1 MDKPT
6 IVIGHRN
13 PDTDSIC
20 SAIAYA
26 SMKKRLGE
34 NVQAARAG
42 KVNAE
47 TKFALDYF
55 GVEPPILVSD
65 LYPRVDDIMITNPI
79 TITPE
84 HNLRDLGQIMRGND
98 IKSIS
103 VVNSDDAF
111 VGIVTMGDLAK
122 RYFDELEMQD
132 LSQSGISYEN
142 IVKVLDATVITGAD
156 LTDKVT
162 GKVLIAA
169 ARATTVFQSIKS
181 GDIVLVGNRENSQEG
196 CIRRHVRCLI
206 LTNGA
211 AISSDVLSLARS
223 YGAIILRSQYD
234 TYACAR
240 LINQSMPVGKIM
252 ATGKIV
258 TFQPNDLIYEI
269 KPKMLA
275 SNFRSFPVLHDG
287 KLVGMISRSLLLGRA
302 KERVILV
309 DHNEQSQAVFGIEE
323 AEICEIIDH
332 HRLGGL
338 MTNEPIFIRHEPVG
352 CTATIIA
359 NLHWHRDLAIERNI
373 AGLLLSAI
381 ISDTLLFNSPTCT
394 AVDIMAAKKLAT
406 IAGVDLDSYGM
417 ELLRAGA
424 SFDAGNLA
432 AVVRNE
438 LKEFVLGETRIAIS
452 QINVIDGESLLVY
465 GQDIV
470 KALWELAESER
481 YDLTECMITDI
492 AKKSTYAFFAGKA
505 CDLLDGDDIGER
517 IDSHIYYLDGVVSRK
532 KQMLPKLLT
541 LLSN

>member
-1 MDKPT
+1 MGKPT

-34 NVQAARAG
+34 NVQPARAG

-55 GVEPPILVSD
+55 GVEPPVLVSD
-65 LYPRVDDIMITNPI
+65 LYPRVEDIMITDPV

-98 IKSIS
+98 IKSIP
-103 VVNSDDAF
+103 VVNDAAEF

-142 IVKVLDATVITGAD
+142 IVKVLDATVITGSN
-156 LTDKVT
+156 LTDKVS

-169 ARATTVFQSIKS
+169 AKATTVFQSIRP
-181 GDIVLVGNRENSQEG
+181 GDIVLVGNRENSQDG
-196 CIRRHVRCLI
+196 CIRRNAACLI

-211 AISSDVLSLARS
+211 AISSDVLKLARD
-223 YGAIILRSQYD
+223 YGTIILRSQYD

-252 ATGKIV
+252 ASGKIV
-258 TFQPNDLIYEI
+258 GFQPSDLIYEI

-275 SNFRSFPVLHDG
+275 SNFRSFPVLSDG
-287 KLVGMISRSLLLGRA
+287 KLVGIISRSLLLGKT

-309 DHNEQSQAVFGIEE
+309 DHNEQSQAVLGIEE

-359 NLHWHRDLAIERNI
+359 NLHWHRDLDIERDI

-394 AVDIMAAKKLAT
+394 AMDSIAARKLAE
-406 IAGVDLDSYGM
+406 IAEVDLDQYGM
-417 ELLRAGA
+417 DMLRAGA
-424 SFDAGNLA
+424 SFDADNIA
-432 AVVRNE
+432 AVVRND
-438 LKEFVLGETRIAIS
+438 LKEFILGETRIAIS
-452 QINVIDGESLLVY
+452 QINVIDGESLLPY
-465 GQDIV
+465 CQDIV
-470 KALWELAESER
+470 QALWELAESER

-505 CDLLDGDDIGER
+505 CNLLDGDDIGER
-517 IDSHIYYLDGVVSRK
+517 IDSHVYYLDGVVSRK

-541 LLSN
+541 LLSK